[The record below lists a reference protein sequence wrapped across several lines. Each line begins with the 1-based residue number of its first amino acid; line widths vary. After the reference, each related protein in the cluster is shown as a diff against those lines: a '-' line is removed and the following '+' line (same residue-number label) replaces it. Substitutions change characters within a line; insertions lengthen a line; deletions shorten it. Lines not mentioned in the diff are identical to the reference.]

1 MHSWLWKKMD
11 GWTKTQKLHCYL
23 VTFFFLLL
31 LNIDWLYLEGIR
43 YQRIPVWSHFD
54 EIYTRSHESKVCNRH
69 DHKMY
74 IMDRRAHFHFK
85 HWLSK
90 SCYVGLSWVFEIR
103 CDEIW
108 LRKWW
113 DTITHAFIKGDL
125 LITSYAILYVFDAN
139 GTKLLLRNGHYF
151 LKIGHDTGD
160 FKTKT

>member
-1 MHSWLWKKMD
+1 MD
-11 GWTKTQKLHCYL
+11 GQKLKNFT
-23 VTFFFLLL
+23 VTLLLFFFYYCS
-31 LNIDWLYLEGIR
+31 IPTDCTWKASGISA
-43 YQRIPVWSHFD
+43 YQSEVILMKSTPGAMRLKSAIG
-54 EIYTRSHESKVCNRH
+54 TTT
-69 DHKMY
+69 KMY

-113 DTITHAFIKGDL
+113 DTITHAFTKGDL

>member
-1 MHSWLWKKMD
+1 MD
-11 GWTKTQKLHCYL
+11 GQKLKNFT
-23 VTFFFLLL
+23 VTLLLFFFTTAQYRLIVLGRHQVSAHTSL
-31 LNIDWLYLEGIR
+31 KSFWWNLHPE
-43 YQRIPVWSHFD
+43 P
-54 EIYTRSHESKVCNRH
+54 CNRH